1 MKNFFQTV
9 LATIVGLTIFS
20 VVSTIFSLILFVMFS
35 AGLSATSKKEVKEK
49 TVIKLQFSDAVGDK
63 GVENPLAKYTGGEER
78 LSQENVIKAIR
89 AAAKDD
95 KVAGLLINARQ
106 LQMGLSTSE
115 AIRSELL
122 AFKKSKKFIKAYSD
136 VMTEGAYYLSSVAD
150 EIYLAPEG
158 YIELN
163 GIGGNSAFLKGMFA
177 KLEIE
182 PQVFRVGKFKGAVEP
197 FIRDNYSDENRQQTL
212 ELLNSVY
219 GKMVA
224 DIAESRKLS
233 PAQVRLVSDSFL
245 IRDAKLAKQYGMV
258 DKVAYYDEVEA
269 DIHKAL
275 DLKEDDKINYMSLE
289 GYADVA
295 DTDDKE
301 DKSDDADDNRVAII
315 YAEGNISSGKSEDG
329 IGSDDL
335 VPLIRKA
342 RLDKKVKAVVL
353 RVNSPGGDALAS
365 DLIWR
370 EVTLTNKT
378 KPVIASMGDVAASG
392 GYYISMGAKKIYAQ
406 PTTITGSIGVFG
418 MFFNAGPFFNN
429 KLGITF
435 DKVSTGQFSDYP
447 NMTRKLTPYE
457 SAMTQKAIDGIYETF
472 TSKAAQG
479 RHMDVNRL
487 KELAQGRVWSGIEA
501 KNNGL
506 VDEMGTLEQAVEEA
520 AKAAGLKKGGYSIR
534 RMPPEKNFIE
544 DMIKQLSGD
553 SDEAK
558 AQAVAKI
565 MGPEYA
571 KAVYYYLNAQKMQG
585 YQARMPFELDWK

>member
-20 VVSTIFSLILFVMFS
+20 VISTVFSLLLFVVFS
-35 AGLSATSKKEVKEK
+35 AGLSATSKKSVKEK
-49 TVIKLQFSDAVGDK
+49 TVLKLQFSDAIGDK
-63 GVENPLAKYTGGEER
+63 GAENPFAKYTGGEEK
-78 LSQENVIKAIR
+78 LSQENVLKAIR

-95 KVAGLLINARQ
+95 KVAGLLINTRQ

-115 AIRSELL
+115 AIRAELV

-158 YIELN
+158 IVELN

-197 FIRDNYSDENRQQTL
+197 FIRDNYSDENRQQTM

-219 GKMVA
+219 NKMVA
-224 DIAESRKLS
+224 DIAESRKLT

-245 IRDAKLAKQYGMV
+245 IRDAQLAKKYGMV
-258 DKVAYYDEVEA
+258 DKVAYFDEVET
-269 DIHKAL
+269 DIRKAL
-275 DLKEDDKINYMSLE
+275 SLKEDDKINYLSLE
-289 GYADVA
+289 SYADQA
-295 DTDDKE
+295 DTDKE
-301 DKSDDADDNRVAII
+301 EKSDDADDNRIAII
-315 YAEGNISSGKSEDG
+315 YAEGNITSGKSEDG

-370 EVTLTNKT
+370 EVTLTNKS

-392 GYYISMGAKKIYAQ
+392 GYYISMGAKKIFAQ

-472 TSKAAQG
+472 TTKAAAG

-487 KELAQGRVWSGIEA
+487 KELAQGRVWSGQEA
-501 KNNGL
+501 KGNGL
-506 VDEMGTLEQAVEEA
+506 VDELGTLEQAVEEA

-544 DMIKQLSGD
+544 DLVKQLSGD
-553 SDEAK
+553 SDESK
-558 AQAVAKI
+558 AQAVAKV

-585 YQARMPFELDWK
+585 FQARLPLEIDWK